1 MPEFCKYIEFMPWFN
16 LPEQI
21 KRPCK
26 SRTLYVSICE
36 RLSIKRFFSW
46 TITLNRFNEFLYSIH
61 NTAEL
66 LDSSIE
72 EDEGKIVS
80 SEEDE
85 STCKFEDE
93 EDDST
98 IVLDEEDKI
107 VSSDDDDSTCKLDD
121 EEGNEIEDEDSITT
135 GFSFTLR
142 TEIFTIAVS
151 FKLGVPAS
159 DTWTVNVYEVTVS

>member
-1 MPEFCKYIEFMPWFN
+1 M
-16 LPEQI
+16 
-21 KRPCK
+21 
-26 SRTLYVSICE
+26 
-36 RLSIKRFFSW
+36 
-46 TITLNRFNEFLYSIH
+46 NRFNEFLYSIH

-80 SEEDE
+80 SDDDD
-85 STCKFEDE
+85 STCKLEDE

-98 IVLDEEDKI
+98 TILDEEDVI
-107 VSSDDDDSTCKLDD
+107 ISSEEDDSTCKLDD

-142 TEIFTIAVS
+142 TEIFTIEVS

-159 DTWTVNVYEVTVS
+159 DT

>member
-1 MPEFCKYIEFMPWFN
+1 
-16 LPEQI
+16 
-21 KRPCK
+21 
-26 SRTLYVSICE
+26 
-36 RLSIKRFFSW
+36 
-46 TITLNRFNEFLYSIH
+46 LNRFNEFLYSIH

-72 EDEGKIVS
+72 EDEGWIVS
-80 SEEDE
+80 SEED
-85 STCKFEDE
+85 
-93 EDDST
+93 DST
-98 IVLDEEDKI
+98 TVLDEEGKI
-107 VSSDDDDSTCKLDD
+107 ISSEEDDSTCKLDD

-159 DTWTVNVYEVTVS
+159 DT

>member
-1 MPEFCKYIEFMPWFN
+1 M
-16 LPEQI
+16 
-21 KRPCK
+21 
-26 SRTLYVSICE
+26 
-36 RLSIKRFFSW
+36 
-46 TITLNRFNEFLYSIH
+46 NRFNEFLYSIH

-72 EDEGKIVS
+72 EDEGWIVSSDDDDSTCKLDDDEDVIIS
-80 SEEDE
+80 SEEDD
-85 STCKFEDE
+85 STCKLEDE

-98 IVLDEEDKI
+98 TILDEEGKI
-107 VSSDDDDSTCKLDD
+107 VSSDEDDSTCKLDD

-142 TEIFTIAVS
+142 TEIFTIEVS

-159 DTWTVNVYEVTVS
+159 DT

>member
-1 MPEFCKYIEFMPWFN
+1 
-16 LPEQI
+16 
-21 KRPCK
+21 
-26 SRTLYVSICE
+26 
-36 RLSIKRFFSW
+36 
-46 TITLNRFNEFLYSIH
+46 LNRFNEFLYSIH

-80 SEEDE
+80 SEEDD
-85 STCKFEDE
+85 STGKLDDE

-98 IVLDEEDKI
+98 G
-107 VSSDDDDSTCKLDD
+107 KLDD

-151 FKLGVPAS
+151 LKLGVPAS
-159 DTWTVNVYEVTVS
+159 DT